1 MAENDKVEI
10 INIMNLYGFALD
22 ARAWDLFDLIFTDD
36 VEAVFGPAGAGWKGL
51 DEFKASFEMF
61 HKTLDSHQ
69 HTMMGHLIHVDGD
82 TASAFSYGNWLLIR
96 DDAEGGP
103 NWLGTGWYD
112 DLLVRTAN
120 GWRIKRRVCRLQ
132 GWTGNPYVPEPNR
145 EHQPDQYPERAL
157 RGRKNRIPQGDP
169 GFDREVGS
177 GRTVGAEIR
186 LKAAAARPG
195 GVCPCARAKR

>member
-145 EHQPDQYPERAL
+145 EHQPDMKTNILSEHCAE
-157 RGRKNRIPQGDP
+157 GKI
-169 GFDREVGS
+169 GF
-177 GRTVGAEIR
+177 
-186 LKAAAARPG
+186 LKAI
-195 GVCPCARAKR
+195 RASIAK